1 MFVYLDNSATT
12 KQYEAV
18 TAEMLKYMKH
28 DFGNPSSLHGL
39 GIEAEKA
46 VKAARVS
53 AAAALG
59 VLTEEVYFTSGGTE
73 SDNAAVYGALTAR
86 KRTGKK
92 IITSAVEHPAMIE
105 ACRRAE
111 NEGFE
116 VVYLDVDDR
125 GIIDMAQLESEMD
138 DEVVFVSVMHVNN
151 ETGTVQPIEM
161 IGSLKDAFNKK
172 RRRNKTG
179 MILHTDAVQSFCK
192 LRCVSGLKNAGVDM
206 ISVSSHK
213 VHGPKGVGALY
224 IRGSINVSP
233 FIVGGGQ
240 EKNMRSGTENV
251 PGIAGFGK
259 AVDLCMK
266 GTTDGDGAAVQG
278 LDEVTG
284 KMSKCRAFLLE
295 GIRSEIKDVKVNSPE
310 NVKTEG
316 ATDTAGEVRCC
327 PSILNISFLGTRG
340 EVILHT
346 LEERGIYVSTGSA
359 CSSNKKGRSHVL
371 SAMGLSDKEIES
383 AVRFSFSG
391 DETVEQ
397 MEYVLSELKTAVERF
412 RRLGLF
418 R

>member
-59 VLTEEVYFTSGGTE
+59 VLIEEVYFTSGGTE
-73 SDNAAVYGALTAR
+73 SDNTAVYGALTAR

-92 IITSAVEHPAMIE
+92 IITSTVEHPAMIE

-224 IRGSINVSP
+224 IRGSINVS
-233 FIVGGGQ
+233 
-240 EKNMRSGTENV
+240 
-251 PGIAGFGK
+251 
-259 AVDLCMK
+259 LC
-266 GTTDGDGAAVQG
+266 
-278 LDEVTG
+278 
-284 KMSKCRAFLLE
+284 
-295 GIRSEIKDVKVNSPE
+295 RSEERRVGKECRSRWSPY
-310 NVKTEG
+310 
-316 ATDTAGEVRCC
+316 
-327 PSILNISFLGTRG
+327 
-340 EVILHT
+340 H
-346 LEERGIYVSTGSA
+346 
-359 CSSNKKGRSHVL
+359 
-371 SAMGLSDKEIES
+371 
-383 AVRFSFSG
+383 
-391 DETVEQ
+391 
-397 MEYVLSELKTAVERF
+397 
-412 RRLGLF
+412 
-418 R
+418 

>member
-1 MFVYLDNSATT
+1 
-12 KQYEAV
+12 
-18 TAEMLKYMKH
+18 ML
-28 DFGNPSSLHGL
+28 FRS
-39 GIEAEKA
+39 AEKA

-179 MILHTDAVQSFCK
+179 MILHSF
-192 LRCVSGLKNAGVDM
+192 VWV
-206 ISVSSHK
+206 V
-213 VHGPKGVGALY
+213 
-224 IRGSINVSP
+224 
-233 FIVGGGQ
+233 
-240 EKNMRSGTENV
+240 
-251 PGIAGFGK
+251 
-259 AVDLCMK
+259 
-266 GTTDGDGAAVQG
+266 GDGASIAYVQ
-278 LDEVTG
+278 D
-284 KMSKCRAFLLE
+284 LLVHPDWQ
-295 GIRSEIKDVKVNSPE
+295 R
-310 NVKTEG
+310 
-316 ATDTAGEVRCC
+316 
-327 PSILNISFLGTRG
+327 
-340 EVILHT
+340 
-346 LEERGIYVSTGSA
+346 RGIGA
-359 CSSNKKGRSHVL
+359 RL
-371 SAMGLSDKEIES
+371 LRDAM
-383 AVRFSFSG
+383 
-391 DETVEQ
+391 
-397 MEYVLSELKTAVERF
+397 ERF
-412 RRLGLF
+412 ADRDRKSVV
-418 R
+418 